1 MQKQQLSPNEVQA
14 LRFIRNSLIHS
25 KSPSIRDIQKELG
38 YGSPRSAALIVEK
51 LIKAGSIERKNDGR
65 LRLLR
70 ELPETNSYARTTLV
84 PLVGSAACGMP
95 LLADENVET
104 MIPVSTELARPGH
117 RYFLLR
123 AKGDSMDQAGIADG
137 NLVLVRQQ
145 STADSGKI
153 VVALIDD
160 EATIKELHWSQDTVV
175 LKPRSSSS
183 RHRPIILTR
192 EFQIQGVVLTT
203 IAGVD

>member
-1 MQKQQLSPNEVQA
+1 MPKQQLSPNEVQA

-25 KSPSIRDIQKELG
+25 NSPSIRDIQKDLG
-38 YGSPRSAALIVEK
+38 YGSPRSAAQIVEK
-51 LIKAGSIERKNDGR
+51 LIKAGCVERRSDGR

-70 ELPETNSYARTTLV
+70 DLEETNSYARTVLV
-84 PLVGSAACGMP
+84 PLVGTAACGMP
-95 LLADENVET
+95 LLADENIEA
-104 MIPVSTELARPGH
+104 MIPVSTGLAKPGH

-145 STADSGKI
+145 PTADSGKV

-160 EATIKELHWSQDTVV
+160 EATIKEFHRSESAVV

-183 RHRPIILTR
+183 RHRPIILTK

-203 IAGVD
+203 ISGLD

>member
-1 MQKQQLSPNEVQA
+1 MPKHQLSANEIRA
-14 LRFIRNSLIHS
+14 LRFIRNSLLHS
-25 KSPSIRDIQKELG
+25 KSPSVRDIQKDLG

-51 LIKAGSIERKNDGR
+51 LIKAGCIERKNDGC

-70 ELPETNSYARTTLV
+70 ELAETNSHARTTLI
-84 PLVGSAACGMP
+84 PLVGTAACGTP
-95 LLADENVET
+95 LLADENIEA

-145 STADSGKI
+145 STAES
-153 VVALIDD
+153 
-160 EATIKELHWSQDTVV
+160 
-175 LKPRSSSS
+175 
-183 RHRPIILTR
+183 
-192 EFQIQGVVLTT
+192 
-203 IAGVD
+203 

>member
-1 MQKQQLSPNEVQA
+1 MPKHQLSPNEVQA

-25 KSPSIRDIQKELG
+25 KSPSIRDIQKDLG
-38 YGSPRSAALIVEK
+38 YSSPRSAALIVEK
-51 LIKAGSIERKNDGR
+51 LIKAGCVKRKNDGR

-70 ELPETNSYARTTLV
+70 DLAETNSYARTVLV
-84 PLVGSAACGMP
+84 PLVGTAACGIP
-95 LLADENVET
+95 LLADENIET
-104 MIPVSTELARPGH
+104 MIPVSTELAKPGH
-117 RYFLLR
+117 LYFLLR

-145 STADSGKI
+145 STADSGRV

-160 EATIKELHWSQDTVV
+160 EATIKEFHRSQNTVV
-175 LKPRSSSS
+175 LKPRSSSN
-183 RHRPIILTR
+183 RHRPIILTK

-203 IAGVD
+203 ISGLD